1 MTAVPPIATELMRC
15 SDSTKGAIRR
25 PEQVQQSARTKLP
38 YSITSSAV
46 ICMIKGIVTPSAL
59 AVLRLMTSSNL
70 VGA

>member
-1 MTAVPPIATELMRC
+1 VLVVRHGSILSATTLFWDGLTMRITRC
-15 SDSTKGAIRR
+15 A
-25 PEQVQQSARTKLP
+25 AH
-38 YSITSSAV
+38 SITSSAV